1 MEEIII
7 QYLPTGLTAVLSL
20 VIGIITKILTKRV
33 TNLMTVT
40 KDQKNK
46 EIKENQNT
54 PRGNKYT
61 VIWGYKHN
69 CCIAHTMARIRHE
82 NPVLDFLRR
91 LLPRLLYCR

>member
-7 QYLPTGLTAVLSL
+7 QFLPTGLTAVLSL

-46 EIKENQNT
+46 EIKELADRVDVLVSQNNQLIEEQKKL
-54 PRGNKYT
+54 KYQIT
-61 VIWGYKHN
+61 KVK
-69 CCIAHTMARIRHE
+69 E
-82 NPVLDFLRR
+82 D
-91 LLPRLLYCR
+91 

>member
-33 TNLMTVT
+33 TDLMTVT

-46 EIKENQNT
+46 EIKELADRVDVLVSQNNQLIEEQKKL
-54 PRGNKYT
+54 KYQIT
-61 VIWGYKHN
+61 KVK
-69 CCIAHTMARIRHE
+69 E
-82 NPVLDFLRR
+82 D
-91 LLPRLLYCR
+91 

>member
-33 TNLMTVT
+33 TDLMTVT

-46 EIKENQNT
+46 EIKALADRVDVLVSQNNQLIEEQKKL
-54 PRGNKYT
+54 KYQIT
-61 VIWGYKHN
+61 KVK
-69 CCIAHTMARIRHE
+69 E
-82 NPVLDFLRR
+82 D
-91 LLPRLLYCR
+91 

>member
-33 TNLMTVT
+33 TDLMAVT

-46 EIKENQNT
+46 EIKELADRVDVLVSQNNQLIEEQKKL
-54 PRGNKYT
+54 KYQIT
-61 VIWGYKHN
+61 KVK
-69 CCIAHTMARIRHE
+69 E
-82 NPVLDFLRR
+82 D
-91 LLPRLLYCR
+91 

>member
-33 TNLMTVT
+33 TDLMTVT

-46 EIKENQNT
+46 EIKELTDRVDVLVSQNNQLIEEQKKL
-54 PRGNKYT
+54 KYQIT
-61 VIWGYKHN
+61 KVK
-69 CCIAHTMARIRHE
+69 E
-82 NPVLDFLRR
+82 D
-91 LLPRLLYCR
+91 

>member
-33 TNLMTVT
+33 TDLMTVT

-46 EIKENQNT
+46 EIKELAD
-54 PRGNKYT
+54 R
-61 VIWGYKHN
+61 V
-69 CCIAHTMARIRHE
+69 
-82 NPVLDFLRR
+82 VD
-91 LLPRLLYCR
+91 